1 MIDISPDTVES
12 VSKWRNNM
20 NKIICDTCGSE
31 YPETMERCP
40 VCTYP
45 RQGTEKV
52 VAAEAAAVATKV
64 KGGRFSSK
72 NVKKRQKA
80 QRKAAQAELG
90 GNPNKPL
97 VIVIILLL
105 VAILLVSAYIAVRF
119 LRSTGKLNFPAKT
132 ETTAATTIP
141 TETTLPPTVPCQGIV
156 MDAAVLDLEN
166 LGDQKLLAVQAVPTD
181 TTEVLTFVSADPAVA
196 EVDDTGLVTAVG
208 PGQTTIT
215 ITCGGA
221 VKTCTVVCWFQPET
235 TAPVETTVPV
245 ETTAPTQPKPT
256 EAPVLKLD
264 LEDVSCFKAGESFN
278 LYVTLGSTSVGRSK
292 VTWTTTD
299 PKVATVEK
307 GYVTAVGK
315 GEATITAEYDGQK
328 ATCIVRCRFE
338 STTET
343 KPAEEEQEQT
353 GNTGW
358 KASHSDV
365 SITVGESFR
374 LTVKNSEGKTAD
386 AIWTQSQEGIVSIEG
401 KTITGRIPGTVTL
414 TTTVEGVTFTCIVRV
429 K

>member
-1 MIDISPDTVES
+1 
-12 VSKWRNNM
+12 M
-20 NKIICDTCGSE
+20 NRIICDTCGAEYSE
-31 YPETMERCP
+31 TLERCP

-52 VAAEAAAVATKV
+52 VAAEAAAVAAKV

-80 QRKAAQAELG
+80 QRKAAQAEQG

-97 VIVIILLL
+97 IVVIILLL
-105 VAILLVSAYIAVRF
+105 IAILLVGAYIAVRF
-119 LRSTGKLNFPAKT
+119 LRGAGYLDSPAKPQ
-132 ETTAATTIP
+132 TTATTVP
-141 TETTLPPTVPCQGIV
+141 TETTQLPTVPCQGIV
-156 MDAAVLDLEN
+156 MEVNVLDLEA
-166 LGDQKLLAVQAVPTD
+166 LGEQKQLATTAVPAD
-181 TTEVLTFVSADPAVA
+181 TTDVLTFVSADPAVA

-215 ITCGGA
+215 ITCGA
-221 VKTCTVVCWFQPET
+221 EVKTCTVVCWFQPET
-235 TAPVETTVPV
+235 TAPMETTAPV
-245 ETTAPTQPKPT
+245 ETVAPTQPKET
-256 EAPVLKLD
+256 EPAVLKLD
-264 LEDVSCFKAGESFN
+264 PEDVSCFTAGETFN
-278 LYVTLGSTSVGRSK
+278 VYVRLGSSSVGRSK
-292 VTWTTTD
+292 VTWTSSNE
-299 PKVATVEK
+299 KVATVEK
-307 GYVTAVGK
+307 GLVTAVGK

-338 STTET
+338 TPADT
-343 KPAEEEQEQT
+343 KPTEGEDQKEPQDT
-353 GNTGW
+353 VW

-365 SITVGESFR
+365 SIVVGESFR
-374 LTVKNSEGKTAD
+374 LTVKNKEGKTAD

-414 TTTVEGVTFTCIVRV
+414 TTTVDGQTFTCIVRV

>member
-1 MIDISPDTVES
+1 
-12 VSKWRNNM
+12 M

-45 RQGTEKV
+45 RQGTEKM

-80 QRKAAQAELG
+80 QRKAAQTEQG

-105 VAILLVSAYIAVRF
+105 IAIMLVSAYIAVRF

-132 ETTAATTIP
+132 ETTAATTVP

-166 LGDQKLLAVQAVPTD
+166 PGDQKLIAAQAVPAD
-181 TTEVLTFVSADPAVA
+181 TTDVLTFVSADPAVA

-215 ITCGGA
+215 ITCGDA
-221 VKTCTVVCWFQPET
+221 VKTCTVVCWFQSET
-235 TAPVETTVPV
+235 AAPVETTVPV

-264 LEDVSCFKAGESFN
+264 PEDVSCFSAGETFN
-278 LYVTLGSTSVGRSK
+278 VYVKLGNSSVGRSK
-292 VTWTTTD
+292 VTWSTSD
-299 PKVATVEK
+299 PKIATVEK
-307 GYVTAVGK
+307 GLVTAVGK
-315 GEATITAEYDGQK
+315 GEAVITAEFDGQK

-338 STTET
+338 NKTET
-343 KPAEEEQEQT
+343 KPSEEENKDT
-353 GNTGW
+353 AW
-358 KASHSDV
+358 KASHTDV

-386 AIWTQSQEGIVSIEG
+386 AIWTMSQEGIVSIDG

-414 TTTVEGVTFTCIVRV
+414 TTTVDGVTMTCIVRV